1 MIREELQRLDAVEAE
16 LAAASGPQREALARE
31 HEALLARW
39 TDALVKY
46 QVKGTGDAVVDGGVL
61 CPACNF
67 EQGRIADSV
76 YALVYRWKKTGEQR
90 YLDAAAK
97 CR

>member
-1 MIREELQRLDAVEAE
+1 MTTLKKLTMLSLFAC
-16 LAAASGPQREALARE
+16 AAMTVQSDSWKRADD
-31 HEALLARW
+31 EALLARW

-46 QVKGTGDAVVDGGVL
+46 QVKGTGDAFVDGGVL

-67 EQGRIADSV
+67 EHGRIADSV

-90 YLDAAAK
+90 SLDAAAK